1 MKNVPKK
8 TQDEIKKAQG
18 EYVDALAAVN
28 DEHER
33 VKEEVAKLVDGLN
46 EKIGKLNAVIENLN
60 NIRQE
65 VADSIQEFIDDKSDN
80 WRDGERGSAYGE
92 WQEAWCNEI
101 EQAEEISEVDIDL
114 PETAEDPLN
123 DLDYPTEPAV

>member
-8 TQDEIKKAQG
+8 TQDEITKAQG

-65 VADSIQEFIDDKSDN
+65 VADSIQEFIDEKSDN

-92 WQEAWCNEI
+92 WSEAWGNEI
-101 EQAEEISEVDIDL
+101 EQLDEIMEIDIDL
-114 PETAEDPLN
+114 PEMVEDPLN
-123 DLDYPTEPAV
+123 DSDYPTEPAV